1 MIQGVIFDLDGLMFD
16 TERMWATFWEPA
28 LAPLGLPYRDGLDED
43 ARGTA
48 GETMRAVLRK
58 YYGPDCDTE
67 AILDSLH
74 AVADKA
80 FASPAPKKPGLDE
93 LLAYLKAKG
102 IPMAVASSSR
112 EDVVRRHLRN
122 GSIEAYFDVVLAGGM
137 VQRSKPA
144 PDIFLLAAQKLGV
157 RPADCLVL
165 EDSYNGVRAGHAGG
179 FVTIMVPDLLPA
191 DEEMRALY
199 TTECVSLHAV
209 RRLLE
214 ETGLCPVPAP
224 RPAVK
229 AIFFDIDGTLVSFK
243 THEAPASTM
252 RALYALREKGV
263 KLFISSGRPPVWL
276 DVLREQL
283 HDFPFDGYVLL
294 NGQYCTDAAGQPFHV
309 QPLPTGAFASLLPW
323 LEANPDVVCSF
334 VEMDYAY
341 ENRHTEAVQTTAQ
354 QAGLYGP
361 HAPVEDPV
369 RALTHTTYQLNPY
382 IPPERDTE
390 FIAHAPGCKAVRWN
404 DIFADVIPAD
414 GGKPEGVKRMLDR
427 FGLTAAECMAFGD
440 GGNDIDMLRFA
451 GIGVAM
457 GNAAPPVKAAA
468 DYVTDDIDA
477 DGLEKALVHF
487 GLL

>member
-16 TERMWATFWEPA
+16 TERMWATFWKPA
-28 LAPLGLPYRDGLDED
+28 LAPLGLPYSEGLDED

-58 YYGPDCDTE
+58 HYGPDCDTE
-67 AILDSLH
+67 AILDSVH
-74 AVADKA
+74 AVADRA

-93 LLAYLKAKG
+93 LLAYLKEKG

-112 EDVVRRHLRN
+112 EDVVHRHLKN
-122 GSIEAYFDVVLAGGM
+122 GNIEHYFDAVLAGSI
-137 VQRSKPA
+137 VQHSKPA
-144 PDIFLLAAQKLGV
+144 PDIFLLAAEKLGV

-165 EDSYNGVRAGHAGG
+165 EDSYNGIRAGHAGG

-191 DEEMRALY
+191 DDEMRALY

-214 ETGLCPVPAP
+214 ETNLCPVKAP
-224 RPAVK
+224 RPAIQ

-252 RALYALREKGV
+252 RALRALHEKGI
-263 KLFISSGRPPVWL
+263 KLFISSGRPPVML
-276 DVLREQL
+276 DILRSQL
-283 HDFPFDGYVLL
+283 GNFPFDGYILM
-294 NGQYCTDAAGQPFHV
+294 NGQYCTDAAGEAFHI
-309 QPLPTGAFASLLPW
+309 QALPAGAFPVLLPW
-323 LEANPDVVCSF
+323 LEENPDVVCGF
-334 VEMDYAY
+334 VEMDYVY
-341 ENRHTEAVQTTAQ
+341 DNRHTEAAVAAAQ
-354 QAGLYGP
+354 KLGLRGP
-361 HAPVEDPV
+361 HSPIEDPA

-382 IPPERDTE
+382 IPPERDAE

-404 DIFADVIPAD
+404 EAFADVIPAE
-414 GGKPEGVKRMLDR
+414 GGKPEGVKRMLER
-427 FGLTAAECMAFGD
+427 FGLTPAACMAFGD
-440 GGNDIDMLRFA
+440 GGNDIDMLRLA

>member
-16 TERMWATFWEPA
+16 TERMWATFWKPA
-28 LAPLGLPYRDGLDED
+28 LAPLGLPYREGLDED

-74 AVADKA
+74 AVANKA

-112 EDVVRRHLRN
+112 EDVVRRHLKN
-122 GSIEAYFDVVLAGGM
+122 GNIEAYFGAVVTGDQVA
-137 VQRSKPA
+137 RSKPA

-214 ETGLCPVPAP
+214 ETHLCPVPAP

-229 AIFFDIDGTLVSFK
+229 AVFFDIDGTLVSFK
-243 THEAPASTM
+243 THAAPASTM
-252 RALYALREKGV
+252 RALHTLREKGV
-263 KLFISSGRPPVWL
+263 KLFIASGRPPVWL

-309 QPLPTGAFASLLPW
+309 QPLPAGAFASLLPW

-341 ENRHTEAVQTTAQ
+341 ENRHTETVRATAQ

-382 IPPERDTE
+382 IPPERDAE

-414 GGKPEGVKRMLDR
+414 GGKPEGVKRMLDH

-440 GGNDIDMLRFA
+440 GGNDIEMLRFA
-451 GIGVAM
+451 GVGVAM

-477 DGLEKALVHF
+477 DGLEKALMHF